1 MAAVK
6 RAVRVFET
14 DYGPQSV
21 EVRRDRRAR
30 NITLRVDA
38 SDSTVVL
45 TAPPWAPKAD
55 IENMIWTRA
64 GWIRGRLA
72 EIVPRVPFTPGAR
85 VPVLGAER
93 TLVHEGGRRG
103 PARLEGEF
111 LIAPGAAEHFAR
123 RIEDWLKAEAKRAI
137 TPLADG
143 LAERAGL
150 RRGRI
155 SVRDTK
161 SRWGSCA
168 PGGGLSFSWR
178 LVMAPEYV
186 LDYIVAHEVA
196 HLAHAD
202 HSRAFW
208 AKVESLTPH
217 RAAADRWLNT
227 EGAKLH
233 RYG

>member
-14 DYGPQSV
+14 DYGPQAV
-21 EVRRDRRAR
+21 EIRRDRRAR

-38 SDSTVVL
+38 KDSTVVL
-45 TAPPWAPKAD
+45 TAPPWVSKAD
-55 IENMIWTRA
+55 IENMVWTRA
-64 GWIRGRLA
+64 GWIRGLLA
-72 EIVPRVPFTPGAR
+72 EITPRVPFTPGAR

-93 TLVHEGGRRG
+93 TLVHEEGARR
-103 PARLEGEF
+103 PVRLEDDA
-111 LIAPGAAEHFAR
+111 LIVSGAAEHFPR

-137 TPLADG
+137 TPLADA

-168 PGGGLSFSWR
+168 SSGGLSFSWR

-196 HLAHAD
+196 HLAHPD
-202 HSRAFW
+202 HSGAFW
-208 AKVESLTPH
+208 AKVENLTPH
-217 RAAADRWLNT
+217 RAAADIWLNT